1 LEEYS
6 MTEQSPASLRE
17 QAMGQAQGAMALQV
31 AFIGVT
37 NGLFAALADRGS
49 ASPETLAEAA
59 GMDPGYVA
67 RWVDAAYAF
76 GYISGE
82 GEEVALTDAGRSFAG
97 EPASGPLPF
106 AVHSLLGAHMAERTA
121 HFMRTGERPG
131 EQVLGERET
140 VAGLFGTMLEGMFGP
155 VFEDQILPDLP
166 VFREIDAEGGVA
178 VDLGCGNGW
187 YLRRLARAYPHLK
200 GIGLDLFDDAIAEA
214 QRQAEAEGT
223 GDRLDF
229 RKGDMHDYAV
239 TEPVD
244 LIAMNRALH
253 HVWDEKERVFAFL
266 RDNLKPG
273 GAAVIW
279 EPNWPGDRA
288 ALADPKRRGMAFQNL
303 MEHVQGNHF
312 LSAEAIAAEF
322 EAVGMRPDVH
332 LYAEGNE
339 AVVVGRR

>member
-1 LEEYS
+1 MAENA
-6 MTEQSPASLRE
+6 PATLRE
-17 QAMGQAQGAMALQV
+17 QAMSQAQGAMALQV

-37 NGLFAALADRGS
+37 NGLFAALAEHGPATPGELAQA
-49 ASPETLAEAA
+49 AS
-59 GMDPGYVA
+59 MDPDYVA

-76 GYISGE
+76 GYLAETGA
-82 GEEVALTDAGRSFAG
+82 GDGDRLALTDAGQGFAG
-97 EPASGPLPF
+97 KPASGPLPF
-106 AVHSLLGAHMAERTA
+106 AVHSLLGAHMSERTA

-131 EQVLGERET
+131 EEVLGERET
-140 VAGLFGTMLEGMFGP
+140 IAGLFGTMLEGMFGP

-166 VFREIDAEGGVA
+166 VYKEMDAAGGTA

-214 QRQAEAEGT
+214 QSRAEAEGT
-223 GDRLDF
+223 ADRLEF
-229 RKGDMHDYAV
+229 RKGDMHAYAV

-253 HVWDEKERVFAFL
+253 HVWDEKDRVFAFL
-266 RDNLKPG
+266 RDNLTEG

-279 EPNWPGDRA
+279 EPNWPGERA

-312 LSAEAIAAEF
+312 LSADAIAAEF
-322 EAVGMRPDVH
+322 EKVGMRPEIH

-339 AVVVGRR
+339 AVVVGRK